1 MARSRNSAGGS
12 EFVWD
17 LLWSDSVSQPDVV
30 ERLVVVDISPVGT
43 TPGSHIGAFIA
54 AMKAVEIPEKV
65 PHSQAR
71 KLADKQLSS
80 VVKVT
85 HAPPPFPH
93 GVCQR
98 KSGGWASQGAPSQL
112 PGLPTG
118 SGHSAVP
125 AH

>member
-80 VVKVT
+80 GVKGP
-85 HAPPPFPH
+85 HAPPPLSPWC
-93 GVCQR
+93 VSEE
-98 KSGGWASQGAPSQL
+98 KWWV
-112 PGLPTG
+112 GLTG
-118 SGHSAVP
+118 SPFTAAVFSFP
-125 AH
+125 FLFLPFLFL